1 LLFALGYLS
10 VLPSNPPPIIEL
22 RSERIVMSIELLI
35 ERIDYRLPGRG
46 LGKTA
51 RLLRTLAGRAV
62 SASQEVQ
69 RPNLSLR
76 ISVCLVIAAMVGVL
90 IKIGFTYLHIE
101 QTPDAFSVLEG
112 VDAAISTV
120 VYLGLVVLFL
130 FTLETRLKRRKV
142 LAAVQEMRAL
152 AHVIDMHQFS
162 KDPERLVH
170 RELILPGPGSDVDAP
185 ATPPLTPF
193 LMGRYLDYCSE
204 MLSLIGKVAALYAQN
219 TQDAVVLAGVDEIET
234 LTTGLSR
241 KIWQKIMIL
250 DQVVVEQQRQM
261 DPHLDSAQL

>member
-1 LLFALGYLS
+1 MS
-10 VLPSNPPPIIEL
+10 ESTPIIEL
-22 RSERIVMSIELLI
+22 RSERILMTIELLI

-51 RLLRTLAGRAV
+51 RLLRALAGRAV
-62 SASQEVQ
+62 SRTLEVQ
-69 RPNLSLR
+69 RPNIPLR
-76 ISVCLVIAAMVGVL
+76 IGVGVVL
-90 IKIGFTYLHIE
+90 AVMAGVLFKIGWTYLRFD
-101 QTPDAFSVLEG
+101 QTPDAFSLLESI
-112 VDAAISTV
+112 DAAISTI
-120 VYLGLVVLFL
+120 VYLGLMVLFL
-130 FTLETRLKRRKV
+130 TTLEARSKRRKV

-170 RELILPGPGSDVDAP
+170 HELIVPGRDANIDTP
-185 ATPPLTPF
+185 ADQQLTPF

-219 TQDAVVLAGVDEIET
+219 SQDAVVLGAVDEIET

-250 DQVVVEQQRQM
+250 DRVVADQQRA
-261 DPHLDSAQL
+261 SAGGG

>member
-1 LLFALGYLS
+1 MGYS
-10 VLPSNPPPIIEL
+10 AAVSQPTPSIEL
-22 RSERIVMSIELLI
+22 RSERIVMTIEILI

-46 LGKTA
+46 LGQTA
-51 RLLRTLAGRAV
+51 RLLRNLAGQAV
-62 SASQEVQ
+62 SRSVEVQ
-69 RPNLSLR
+69 RPNFTLR
-76 ISVCLVIAAMVGVL
+76 IAIGLVLAVMLGVL
-90 IKIGFTYLHIE
+90 VKIAVTYLHFD
-101 QTPDAFSVLEG
+101 TDADAFSMLEG
-112 VDAAISTV
+112 IDAAISTV
-120 VYLGLVVLFL
+120 VYLGLLGLFL

-170 RELILPGPGSDVDAP
+170 RELIVTDGDGPPQVDH
-185 ATPPLTPF
+185 LTPF

-219 TQDAVVLAGVDEIET
+219 TQDGVVLGAVDEIET

-250 DQVVVEQQRQM
+250 DQIVVGQSR
-261 DPHLDSAQL
+261 A

>member
-1 LLFALGYLS
+1 
-10 VLPSNPPPIIEL
+10 
-22 RSERIVMSIELLI
+22 MTIELLI

-51 RLLRTLAGRAV
+51 RLLRTLAGDAV
-62 SASQEVQ
+62 SKSVEVQ
-69 RPNLSLR
+69 KPNVPLR
-76 ISVCLVIAAMVGVL
+76 IVNVLLLVTMIAVL
-90 IKIGFTYLHIE
+90 VKIGVSHLHIKDD
-101 QTPDAFSVLEG
+101 PDAFSMLEG
-112 VDAAISTV
+112 IDAAISTV
-120 VYLGLVVLFL
+120 VYLGLVVLFV
-130 FTLETRLKRRKV
+130 FSLETRIKRRKV

-162 KDPERLVH
+162 KDPERLIH
-170 RELILPGPGSDVDAP
+170 QELIVTEDGQRPQVDQ
-185 ATPPLTPF
+185 LTPF

-219 TQDAVVLAGVDEIET
+219 TQDGVVLAAVDEIET

-250 DQVVVEQQRQM
+250 DQIVVGQQR
-261 DPHLDSAQL
+261 DR

>member
-1 LLFALGYLS
+1 MKDAS
-10 VLPSNPPPIIEL
+10 PTIEL
-22 RSERIVMSIELLI
+22 RSERIVMTIELLI

-46 LGKTA
+46 LGNTA
-51 RLLRTLAGRAV
+51 RLLRSLAGEAV
-62 SASQEVQ
+62 SKSIEVQ
-69 RPNLSLR
+69 KPNITLR
-76 ISVCLVIAAMVGVL
+76 VINGVIVGTMLGVL
-90 IKIGFTYLHIE
+90 IKIALSYLHFE
-101 QTPDAFSVLEG
+101 DTPDAFSMLEG
-112 VDAAISTV
+112 IDAAISTI
-120 VYLGLVVLFL
+120 VYLGLLVLFV
-130 FTLETRLKRRKV
+130 FSVETRLKRRKV

-170 RELILPGPGSDVDAP
+170 EELIVIDPANPDAKPQVDQ
-185 ATPPLTPF
+185 LTPF

-219 TQDAVVLAGVDEIET
+219 TQDAVVLAAVDEIET

-250 DQVVVEQQRQM
+250 DQVVVGQQHSHPAG
-261 DPHLDSAQL
+261 DKVT

>member
-1 LLFALGYLS
+1 
-10 VLPSNPPPIIEL
+10 
-22 RSERIVMSIELLI
+22 MTIELLI

-46 LGKTA
+46 LGQTC
-51 RLLRTLAGRAV
+51 RLLRTLAGDAV
-62 SASQEVQ
+62 SKSVEVQ
-69 RPNLSLR
+69 KPNVLLR
-76 ISVCLVIAAMVGVL
+76 VINVLLVVVMVGVL
-90 IKIGFTYLHIE
+90 TKIAVSYLHFDD
-101 QTPDAFSVLEG
+101 TPDAFSMLEG
-112 VDAAISTV
+112 IDAAISTV
-120 VYLGLVVLFL
+120 VYLGLVVLFV
-130 FTLETRLKRRKV
+130 FSLETRLKRRKV

-170 RELILPGPGSDVDAP
+170 RELIIEDADPIVRVDH
-185 ATPPLTPF
+185 LTPF

-219 TQDAVVLAGVDEIET
+219 TQDGVVLNAVDEIET

-250 DQVVVEQQRQM
+250 DQVVVSQQRDRLGSPGDM
-261 DPHLDSAQL
+261 L

>member
-1 LLFALGYLS
+1 
-10 VLPSNPPPIIEL
+10 
-22 RSERIVMSIELLI
+22 MTIELLI

-46 LGKTA
+46 LGQTC
-51 RLLRTLAGRAV
+51 RLLRSLAGDAV
-62 SASQEVQ
+62 SRSVEVQ
-69 RPNLSLR
+69 KPNVLLR
-76 ISVCLVIAAMVGVL
+76 VINVLLVVVMVGVL
-90 IKIGFTYLHIE
+90 AKI
-101 QTPDAFSVLEG
+101 AFSMLEG
-112 VDAAISTV
+112 IDAAISTV
-120 VYLGLVVLFL
+120 VYLGLVVLFV
-130 FTLETRLKRRKV
+130 FSLEARLKRRKV

-170 RELILPGPGSDVDAP
+170 RELIVIDAAGHTQVDH
-185 ATPPLTPF
+185 LTPF

-219 TQDAVVLAGVDEIET
+219 TQDGVVLAAVDEIET

-250 DQVVVEQQRQM
+250 DQVVVGQQR
-261 DPHLDSAQL
+261 DR

>member
-1 LLFALGYLS
+1 MGYS
-10 VLPSNPPPIIEL
+10 AAVSQPTPSIEL
-22 RSERIVMSIELLI
+22 RSERIVMTIEILI

-46 LGKTA
+46 LGQTA
-51 RLLRTLAGRAV
+51 RLLRNLAGQAV
-62 SASQEVQ
+62 SRSVEVQ
-69 RPNLSLR
+69 RPNVGLR
-76 ISVCLVIAAMVGVL
+76 IVNGFLVVAMLAVL
-90 IKIGFTYLHIE
+90 IKIAFSHLHIHSDS
-101 QTPDAFSVLEG
+101 DAFSMLEG
-112 VDAAISTV
+112 IDAAISTV
-120 VYLGLVVLFL
+120 VYLGLVVIFV
-130 FTLETRLKRRKV
+130 FSVETRLKRRKV

-170 RELILPGPGSDVDAP
+170 RELIVTDGDGPPQVDH
-185 ATPPLTPF
+185 LTPF

-219 TQDAVVLAGVDEIET
+219 TQDGVVLGAVDEIET

-250 DQVVVEQQRQM
+250 DQIVVGQSR
-261 DPHLDSAQL
+261 A